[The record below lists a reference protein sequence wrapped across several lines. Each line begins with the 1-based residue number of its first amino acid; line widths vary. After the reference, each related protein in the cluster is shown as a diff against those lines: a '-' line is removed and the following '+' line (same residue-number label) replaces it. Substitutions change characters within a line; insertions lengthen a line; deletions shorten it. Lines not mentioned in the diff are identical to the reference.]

1 MKRCYSCFKEYES
14 EFSICP
20 YCGQIEIT
28 KPIEPIQLRPG
39 TVLQGRYILGEAVGA
54 GGFGI
59 VYKAWDSKL
68 ETIIAVKEFFVS
80 RMMTRAEGESK
91 IIVSKKSQVEFEYR
105 KERFLAEARNMAKF
119 GTHRSIPNVFEYF
132 EENGTAYIVMELL
145 QGSALNSYLGEKNGI
160 LDIDLAIMIA
170 NEVGNALK
178 SLHEHKIIHRDV
190 APDNIFICSGRDI
203 KIKLMDLGA
212 AKLADSTD
220 EVIDIILKPG
230 YSPTEQYD
238 NTKNIGPWSDIYA
251 LGATLYAMLTGIK
264 PDESTNRKINDEV
277 VPPNV
282 INPQISE
289 NLNNTIMKAMAV
301 EKHMRFKTVDEFL
314 SALNGERKVITLAKE
329 RKKRKTKRLCGIAAA
344 CLALSIVGTVV
355 MNTFSDK
362 KAEQYLDDAEI
373 DLWFAVADGAT
384 EDEVANE
391 YTAVMS
397 VADNFHET
405 FPNVDINLRAF
416 PESQYTDALEKA
428 ASEGNLPT
436 LFESTSASEQVLSAA
451 SDLDNVIKSEQ
462 FKNSLFLDQYDNY
475 YNNRKQMP
483 LAIEVPMAC
492 IITRGEVTLEYE
504 KDYFDSVS
512 DFGNVSVAVDSDKTD
527 IVNKNFG
534 LEGTCS
540 DEGFMKLTENTS
552 PVMLSSTMSMDKI
565 RTLVNYRKDY
575 IYYNGETKCEFVYEW
590 SIGTG
595 SENEIKAA
603 ERLLS
608 WMLGNVYQSSLMISE
623 CGDNWMIPV
632 NKTCF
637 NAKLEAKATE
647 FGPIKNIYQNFIFV
661 RED

>member
-28 KPIEPIQLRPG
+28 KPSEPIQLCPG
-39 TVLQGRYILGEAVGA
+39 TILQGRYILGEAVGA

-68 ETIIAVKEFFVS
+68 ETVIAVKEFFVS
-80 RMMTRAEGESK
+80 RMMTRAEGEKK

-160 LDIDLAIMIA
+160 LDIDFAIMIA

-220 EVIDIILKPG
+220 DVIDIILKPG

-314 SALNGERKVITLAKE
+314 SALNGEKKVITLAKE
-329 RKKRKTKRLCGIAAA
+329 RKKRKTKQLCGIAAA
-344 CLALSIVGTVV
+344 CVALSIVGTVV

-362 KAEQYLDDAEI
+362 RAEQYLDDAEI
-373 DLWFAVADGAT
+373 DLWFSVAEGAT

-405 FPNVDINLRAF
+405 FPNVEINVTAF
-416 PESQYTDALEKA
+416 PESQYADAIEKA

-436 LFESTSASEQVLSAA
+436 LFESTGVSEQALSLA
-451 SDLDNVIKSEQ
+451 SDLDNVIESEQ
-462 FKNSLFLDQYDNY
+462 FKNSLFLEQYDNY
-475 YNNRKQMP
+475 YNNKKQMP

-492 IITRGEVTLEYE
+492 IITRGEVTLEYG

-512 DFGNVSVAVDSDKTD
+512 DFGDVSVAVDSDKTE
-527 IVNKNFG
+527 IVDKNFG

-575 IYYNGETKCEFVYEW
+575 IYYSGETKCEFVYEW

-595 SENEIKAA
+595 TESEIKAA

-632 NKTCF
+632 NETCF

-647 FGPIKNIYQNFIFV
+647 FGPIKDIYPNFIFV